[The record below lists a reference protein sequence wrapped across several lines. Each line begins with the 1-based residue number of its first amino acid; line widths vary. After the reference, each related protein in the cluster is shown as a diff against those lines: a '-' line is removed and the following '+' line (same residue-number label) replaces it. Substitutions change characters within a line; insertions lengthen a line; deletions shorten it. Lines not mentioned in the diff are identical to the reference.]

1 MGKPIQK
8 QIFEDI
14 NTFTVHKMPLQHLY
28 HITKCWES
36 DVPSCSP
43 RSTVWDNVCEQEQT
57 MPVLLG
63 TLLAVLWGTLLAVPW
78 GTLLAVLWGTLLAV
92 LCGTLL
98 AAHVY
103 PLGDFRRSWLHFELL
118 FVLLFGVDHPDL
130 FFLLTSSSPIVT
142 TMRWTN
148 NGTAARDCCTWLPAR
163 DWWPYTIH
171 LVLYSTSCAQPTI
184 VKECN
189 LHKVR
194 KHHSGMWVYR

>member
-57 MPVLLG
+57 MPVP
-63 TLLAVLWGTLLAVPW
+63 WGTLLAVPW
-78 GTLLAVLWGTLLAV
+78 GTLLAVLWGTLLVVPWSTLLAV
-92 LCGTLL
+92 PWGTLL

-103 PLGDFRRSWLHFELL
+103 TLGDFRRSWLHFELL

-130 FFLLTSSSPIVT
+130 FFLLTSSSPIVM
-142 TMRWTN
+142 TMCWTEQWDCRTWLLHV
-148 NGTAARDCCTWLPAR
+148 TACTWLV
-163 DWWPYTIH
+163 TIH
-171 LVLYSTSCAQPTI
+171 YTSCAIQYILCSTNYSKGVQPAQSQ
-184 VKECN
+184 N
-189 LHKVR
+189 AP
-194 KHHSGMWVYR
+194 

>member
-57 MPVLLG
+57 MPVL
-63 TLLAVLWGTLLAVPW
+63 WGTLLA
-78 GTLLAVLWGTLLAV
+78 T
-92 LCGTLL
+92 
-98 AAHVY
+98 HVY
-103 PLGDFRRSWLHFELL
+103 TLGDFRRSWLHFKLL